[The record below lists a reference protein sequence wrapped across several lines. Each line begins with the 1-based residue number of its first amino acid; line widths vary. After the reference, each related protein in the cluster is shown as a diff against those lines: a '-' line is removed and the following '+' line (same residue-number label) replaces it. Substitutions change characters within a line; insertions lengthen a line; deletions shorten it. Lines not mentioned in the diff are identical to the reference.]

1 MNFNVHSNLKGAHAF
16 LSPSNNAWVNY
27 EEDKLTRVFHS
38 NEEARRGSELHAFAQ
53 QAILLRIRQIEN
65 QKTLNQYINDAIRY
79 RMTPEQTLY
88 YSENA
93 FGTADAIGFE
103 KNTLRIHDLKNGRI
117 AATPRQLQIY
127 AALFCLEYRH
137 DPKLIDIFLR
147 IYQNNSIV
155 EIDHDPGQIWLIME
169 KIKHFDKRIRFLRME
184 ASY

>member
-1 MNFNVHSNLKGAHAF
+1 MNFNVHSNLKGLHAF

-27 EEDKLTRVFHS
+27 EEDKLTRVFFA
-38 NEEARRGSELHAFAQ
+38 NEEAKRGSELHAFAQ
-53 QAILLRIRQIEN
+53 QAISLRIRQIDN
-65 QKTLNQYINDAIRY
+65 QKTLNQYINDAIGY

-103 KNTLRIHDLKNGRI
+103 KQVLRIHDLKNGKI

-137 DPKLIDIFLR
+137 DPKSIEILLR
-147 IYQNNSIV
+147 IYQNNSIT
-155 EIDHDPGQIWLIME
+155 EIEHDPTQIYLIME

-184 ASY
+184 VSY